1 MLIARNPLN
10 GEIIAEYPAL
20 TPTQMHERIGDAD
33 RAFDSWQSS
42 TFEDRAKVL
51 KAVAGELRADKDR
64 LAELMAIEMGKPI
77 KEGVP
82 EVEKAAWCAE
92 FYADNAE
99 QFLSTETLA
108 SDASNSY
115 VCYQPLG
122 TVLGILLADQLIFT
136 LLGW

>member
-51 KAVAGELRADKDR
+51 KAVAGELRADIHWRK
-64 LAELMAIEMGKPI
+64 ELRERWPSVAAAVAAVAALLYYRWRGRRRE
-77 KEGVP
+77 KEL
-82 EVEKAAWCAE
+82 KT
-92 FYADNAE
+92 D
-99 QFLSTETLA
+99 
-108 SDASNSY
+108 
-115 VCYQPLG
+115 
-122 TVLGILLADQLIFT
+122 
-136 LLGW
+136 

>member
-51 KAVAGELRADKDR
+51 KAVARELRADKG
-64 LAELMAIEMGKPI
+64 ELFI
-77 KEGVP
+77 
-82 EVEKAAWCAE
+82 
-92 FYADNAE
+92 
-99 QFLSTETLA
+99 ETLA
-108 SDASNSY
+108 R
-115 VCYQPLG
+115 LG
-122 TVLGILLADQLIFT
+122 HDPFKEALYAAG
-136 LLGW
+136 